1 MTFNE
6 LALREELLKAIEA
19 MGYETPTPIQEKVI
33 PRILSDQGDLI
44 GLAETGSGKTAAF
57 GLPMLNLINENE
69 KFTQGL
75 ILSPTRELCMQ
86 IAGEME
92 KFARY
97 MKGVRL
103 TPVYGGAPFPPQLKA
118 LREGSQII
126 IATPGRLLDLIK
138 KGAAQLD
145 KLRFLVLDEADVML
159 NMGFKDELDAI
170 LEAAPAERQSLL
182 LSATMP
188 AEVARIAREYMKE
201 PAEITAGEKNKGNPN
216 VEHSCYMVH
225 AKDKYK
231 ALKRLVDGNPGIYGI
246 IFCRTRVACQQ
257 IADKMIK
264 EGYPTDALHGDL
276 SQNQREYVMK
286 KFRDRSLQLLV
297 ATDIA
302 ARGLDV
308 NDLTHVIH
316 FDLPDEIE
324 VYNHRS
330 GRTGRAGN
338 KGCSYAIINMKEK
351 YRIRKIEKVLGRHI
365 EFKDVPTG
373 RDICESQLMLLIERA
388 VGVRVDEEQIGPYLE
403 AVEEKFAGLSR
414 EEIIHRFIS
423 LEFNR
428 FLEYYGKEK
437 DLVSPA
443 SRDRDRDRDRRD
455 NRKGEFRSEP
465 RESRRD
471 EPGEFI
477 PVSISVG
484 KRDNIIPPDII
495 GLINRH
501 CKGDKIG
508 IGKINIG
515 PSSSIVYVENSMV
528 GPLLSGLK
536 RSSYKGRRL
545 KVKELDSKPA
555 KKEYKSSKPA
565 GKKDYARKNR
575 GNSH

>member
-6 LALREELLKAIEA
+6 LALREELLKAVEA
-19 MGYETPTPIQEKVI
+19 MGYAEPTPIQEKVI
-33 PRILSDQGDLI
+33 PRILSDPGDLI

-57 GLPMLNLINENE
+57 GLPMLNLIDENE
-69 KFTQGL
+69 KYAQGL
-75 ILSPTRELCMQ
+75 ILAPTRELCMQ

-92 KFARY
+92 KFARFIPEI
-97 MKGVRL
+97 KL
-103 TPVYGGAPFPPQLKA
+103 AAVYGGAPFPPQIRALKTGA
-118 LREGSQII
+118 QII
-126 IATPGRLLDLIK
+126 IATPGRLLDLIN
-138 KGAAQLD
+138 KGAARLE

-188 AEVARIAREYMKE
+188 SEVARIAREYMKE

-216 VEHSCYMVH
+216 VDHSCYMVH

-231 ALKRLVDGNPGIYGI
+231 ALKRLVDANPGIYGI
-246 IFCRTRVACQQ
+246 IFCRTRVSCQQ

-308 NDLTHVIH
+308 NDLSHVIH
-316 FDLPDEIE
+316 YDLPDEIE

-338 KGCSYAIINMKEK
+338 KGCSYAIIHMKEK
-351 YRIRKIEKVLGRHI
+351 YRIRKIEKILGRPI
-365 EFKDVPTG
+365 EYRNIPTG
-373 RDICESQLMLLIERA
+373 REICESQLMQLMERT
-388 VGVRVDEEQIGPYLE
+388 VQVRVDEDVIRPYLA
-403 AVEEKFAGLSR
+403 AVEEKLAGLDR
-414 EEIIHRFIS
+414 EEIIRRFIS

-428 FLEYYGKEK
+428 FLDYYGKEK
-437 DLVSPA
+437 DLSAPA
-443 SRDRDRDRDRRD
+443 FREREMGEKGRDG
-455 NRKGEFRSEP
+455 NRGKP
-465 RESRRD
+465 VNRETSA
-471 EPGEFI
+471 GFI
-477 PVSISVG
+477 PLSISVG
-484 KRDNIIPPDII
+484 KRDSIAPQEII
-495 GLINRH
+495 GLINRN
-501 CKGDKIG
+501 CKGRKIG

-515 PSSSIVYVENSMV
+515 PASTIVYVESGMADSV
-528 GPLLSGLK
+528 LSGLK
-536 RSSYKGRRL
+536 RTSFKGRRL
-545 KVKELDSKPA
+545 KVRELETAGGPGGNKTSKPTA
-555 KKEYKSSKPA
+555 KKGYIR
-565 GKKDYARKNR
+565 KKK
-575 GNSH
+575 